1 MKSPAEIVDL
11 MMQEDRFSQWLGV
24 EILETGSGVCVL
36 RAIVNEQMLN
46 GHQVLHGGITYS
58 LSDSALAFASNSRGQ
73 KCMSIETSISH
84 IRKCSAGDILTARA
98 FEVHRGRSTGIYEVE
113 IFNQE
118 NKKVSHFKGTVFVFP
133 EEW

>member
-1 MKSPAEIVDL
+1 MKTPAEIVDQ
-11 MMQEDRFSQWLGV
+11 MMRDDRFSQWMGV
-24 EILETGSGVCVL
+24 EILETGLGTCSL
-36 RAIVNEQMLN
+36 RATVHEDMLN
-46 GHQVLHGGITYS
+46 GHNVLHGGITYS

-84 IRKCSAGDILTARA
+84 IGKCEAGEILTAHA
-98 FEVHRGRSTGIYEVE
+98 TEIHRGRSTGIYEVE
-113 IFNQE
+113 IFNKE